1 MFTTQVLACSWIYSG
16 HVGTVFCLSP
26 TTGNATLASLCYA
39 AVCVCVWQ
47 RKTHQQDV
55 IGIILYICS
64 SNLKNSDRLIRKQ
77 IIKKKKNRWKN
88 CFLSTC
94 PPPEPPM
101 CSHTNQQK
109 KEQKHTVEQ
118 TATQQTA
125 HFSQRVLREQKVL
138 VFGQSWGAFVLFSSG
153 WLLRQSSTLFKW
165 RLCWW
170 VDTGAVH
177 WHI

>member
-1 MFTTQVLACSWIYSG
+1 MLACSWIYSG

-77 IIKKKKNRWKN
+77 IIKKKKKTGEKIV
-88 CFLSTC
+88 FYLHAL
-94 PPPEPPM
+94 PPTPPM

-109 KEQKHTVEQ
+109 QEQKHTVEQ